1 MLHAEERA
9 EHIGIE
15 CRGVA
20 VGRLLRHRARVTF
33 GAGAVN
39 GRIQTPEASDG
50 LIHEVAHIVFAAHV
64 GTDELGFGAESAQL
78 NG

>member
-1 MLHAEERA
+1 VPAL
-9 EHIGIE
+9 
-15 CRGVA
+15 
-20 VGRLLRHRARVTF
+20 F
-33 GAGAVN
+33 N